1 MKLQQLAREANL
13 DVYAL
18 GLDQA
23 KWEYRLNEY
32 TQLVVKECV
41 AAFYETRMEPSLEKY
56 ILNRLGISQLE
67 QAITLWKENR

>member
-1 MKLQQLAREANL
+1 MKFNHLAREANL

-32 TQLVVKECV
+32 TQLVVRECI
-41 AAFYETRMEPSLEKY
+41 AAFNETRMEPSLEKH
-56 ILNRLGISQLE
+56 IMNRLGINE
-67 QAITLWKENR
+67 